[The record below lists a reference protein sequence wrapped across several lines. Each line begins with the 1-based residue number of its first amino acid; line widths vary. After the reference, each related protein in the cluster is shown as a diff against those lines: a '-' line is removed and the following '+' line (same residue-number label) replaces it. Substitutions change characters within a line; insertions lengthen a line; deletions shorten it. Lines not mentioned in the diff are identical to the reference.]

1 MKMQAAKNEFD
12 TLFKKNFPTMLLASE
27 NVLYMVA
34 AATTGE

>member
-1 MKMQAAKNEFD
+1 MQAAKNKFASSERIC
-12 TLFKKNFPTMLLASE
+12 PQSSE